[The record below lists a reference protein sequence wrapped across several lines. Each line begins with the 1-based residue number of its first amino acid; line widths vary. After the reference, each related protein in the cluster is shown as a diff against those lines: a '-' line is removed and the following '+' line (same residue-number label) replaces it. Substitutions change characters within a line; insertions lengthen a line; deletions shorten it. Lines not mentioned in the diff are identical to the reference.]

1 MDFKGKKVLITA
13 GPTQEP
19 IDPVRYISNHSSGKM
34 GFALANYLADKG
46 AVVTLVCGPTQ
57 IDTQNESINS
67 VNVLTAQEMYDACHQ
82 YFRATDIAILA
93 AAVADYTPKYVAD
106 QKIKKKDNELSIELV
121 KTKDILKSLGTI
133 KTEQQTLVGFALET
147 NNEIENATRKLQQK
161 NCDFIVLN
169 SLADPNAGFGH
180 ETNKITI
187 LNKFNEQTSFNLK
200 SKSEVAVDICDY
212 LDKFIKRNKAL

>member
-1 MDFKGKKVLITA
+1 
-13 GPTQEP
+13 
-19 IDPVRYISNHSSGKM
+19 
-34 GFALANYLADKG
+34 
-46 AVVTLVCGPTQ
+46 
-57 IDTQNESINS
+57 
-67 VNVLTAQEMYDACHQ
+67 MYDACHQ

-106 QKIKKKDNELSIELV
+106 QKIKKKENELSIELV

-187 LNKFNEQTSFNLK
+187 LNKFSEQTSFNLK
-200 SKSEVAVDICDY
+200 SKSEVAVDICVY
-212 LDKFIKRNKAL
+212 LD

>member
-34 GFALANYLADKG
+34 GFALANYLVDKG
-46 AVVTLVCGPTQ
+46 AIVTLVCGPTQ
-57 IDTQNESINS
+57 IDTQNESINR

-82 YFRATDIAILA
+82 YFKATDIAILA
-93 AAVADYTPKYVAD
+93 AAVSDYTPKYFAD
-106 QKIKKKDNELSIELV
+106 QKIKKKDSEFSIELV
-121 KTKDILKSLGTI
+121 KTKDILKSLGDI

-147 NNEIENATRKLQQK
+147 NNEIENATKKLQQK

-169 SLADPNAGFGH
+169 SLADPNAGFGY

-187 LNKFNEQTSFNLK
+187 LNKFSEQTSFNLK
-200 SKSEVAVDICDY
+200 SKSEVAADICDY
-212 LDKFIKRNKAL
+212 LDKFIKRN